1 MRTKEEIQNKLE
13 NRKKLLTEVDNGY
26 DESWFKAQISILEWT
41 LSEPNTEECAV
52 CNDRYLIKDLKN
64 IESEDRPFYVCK
76 NCLDCAKHVGRR
88 K

>member
-1 MRTKEEIQNKLE
+1 MRTTEEIQNKLE
-13 NRKKLLTEVDNGY
+13 NRKKLLTEIDNGY
-26 DESWFKAQISILEWT
+26 EESWLKAQIRILEWV

-64 IESEDRPFYVCK
+64 IESEDSPFYVCK
-76 NCLDCAKHVGRR
+76 NCLDYAKYVGRR